1 MNFLNTLHSSF
12 GLVLLDW
19 PFFSPTFLN
28 KAITTAAL
36 LAEDVYYAVI
46 TPKPLKYLPLPNYQ
60 LPNNKQV
67 EAELR
72 QQIEQICSR
81 LNINKTH
88 HYCGIFLGIEGV
100 HQLNQVCLDKQIS
113 MIFKD
118 LHPTLS
124 FTQHLMALN
133 TLQLAKE
140 ANTSIWFITQSTPS
154 RRGLVCVS
162 NESHD
167 TQHETLTHK
176 IIATSSWLANCL
188 TIKLELFHA
197 VTPLVAEWLVD
208 TDLTQPHQNEVKQR
222 QTYFDQQ
229 VHQLL
234 SSLPTDTFAITCIQ
248 GEPDY
253 VIKQRLQQQIV
264 DLLIIGWLPQN
275 HWTHAMHGQL
285 AERFIK
291 QGDCD
296 VIIIK

>member
-1 MNFLNTLHSSF
+1 MKLFNTLHSSF

-36 LAEDVYYAVI
+36 LADEIYYAVI
-46 TPKPLKYLPLPNYQ
+46 TPKPLKYLPLSNNQ

-67 EAELR
+67 EVELR
-72 QQIEQICSR
+72 QQVEQICSQ

-88 HYCGIFLGIEGV
+88 HCCGVFIGVEGI
-100 HQLNQVCLDKQIS
+100 NQICQDKQIS

-124 FTQHLMALN
+124 FSQHLMALN

-140 ANTSIWFITQSTPS
+140 IKTPIWFITQSTPN
-154 RRGLVCVS
+154 RHGLVCVD

-167 TQHETLTHK
+167 FQHETLTHK
-176 IIATSSWLANCL
+176 IIATSGWLANRL
-188 TIKLELFHA
+188 AIKLELFHA
-197 VTPLVAEWLVD
+197 ITPLAAEWLVD
-208 TDLTQPHQNEVKQR
+208 TDLTHPHQHEVKQR
-222 QTYFDQQ
+222 QAHFDQQ
-229 VHQLL
+229 VNQLL
-234 SSLPTDTFAITCIQ
+234 SHLPAGTFSITCMQ
-248 GEPDY
+248 GAPDY
-253 VIKQRLQQQIV
+253 VINQRLQQQIV
-264 DLLIIGWLPQN
+264 DLLFIGWFPQN

-291 QGDCD
+291 QGSCD